1 MSAASAERTG
11 TRVPDLTLVPSSART
26 SGKSTTPG
34 RRRPPR
40 RWPSALAALEVRD
53 YRLFLS
59 AQIVA
64 TTGLWMQRIAQDWLV
79 LELTGSVTAVGIA
92 VALQFLPVLL
102 FGLFGGVIADRY
114 PKRTL
119 LLITQS
125 LATLMAVTLG
135 VLALSGAVQ
144 VWHVYA
150 VATLLGFVTVVD
162 NPTRQVFVAELV
174 GDHHIRNAVSLN
186 SSVFQLGA
194 LLGPALSGLLIHAF
208 GQGWSFLINAA
219 SCLVVVTMLLII
231 RPRVVTAAE
240 RSARSAPQKG
250 ALREG
255 LRYIRA
261 TSEVGWTIV
270 LVATLGLLALNM
282 PVILAAFADDVFTAG
297 VGGYSLFNSLT
308 AIGALGGALL
318 SARRQEM
325 VRLRGLVAS
334 LCTLGVLL
342 MAASLAPTVWVFG
355 SVLVGVGLMNLLFLT
370 GANSLVQM
378 TAAPELR
385 GRVMGLYILVLLGG
399 QAIGSPTV
407 GWLIDHVGART
418 SMFACGGLVA
428 LIALGCGVAMARR
441 SHLTVALDVHRDRG
455 RAPLHIVHT

>member
-1 MSAASAERTG
+1 
-11 TRVPDLTLVPSSART
+11 
-26 SGKSTTPG
+26 
-34 RRRPPR
+34 
-40 RWPSALAALEVRD
+40 
-53 YRLFLS
+53 
-59 AQIVA
+59 
-64 TTGLWMQRIAQDWLV
+64 MQRIAQDWLV

-125 LATLMAVTLG
+125 MATLMAVTLG

-174 GDHHIRNAVSLN
+174 GDDHIRNAVSLN

-194 LLGPALSGLLIHAF
+194 LIGPALSGLLIHAF

-240 RSARSAPQKG
+240 RSAQNGQQKG
-250 ALREG
+250 ALRQG
-255 LRYIRA
+255 LHYIRE
-261 TSEVGWTIV
+261 TSEVAWTII
-270 LVATLGLLALNM
+270 LVAAMGLLALNM
-282 PVILAAFADDVFTAG
+282 PVILAAFADDVFTSG

-308 AIGALGGALL
+308 AIGALAGALL
-318 SARRQEM
+318 SARRREM
-325 VRLRGLVAS
+325 VRLRSLVAS
-334 LCTLGVLL
+334 LCTIGLLL
-342 MAASLAPTVWVFG
+342 MAASLAPSVWVFG
-355 SVLVGVGLMNLLFLT
+355 SVLVAVGCVNLLFMT

-378 TAAPELR
+378 TTAPALR

-407 GWLIDHVGART
+407 GWLIDHIGART
-418 SMFACGGLVA
+418 SMLACGGLLALVA
-428 LIALGCGVAMARR
+428 LGSGIMMARKC
-441 SHLTVALDVHRDRG
+441 HLTVDVDVHRDRG